1 VHAARGP
8 SGVGVFLFIEVH
20 ERHFRDRLKLRPLD
34 LAARSAVNALCQTG
48 QFLRELPRPARG
60 DASGGVKADMQF
72 NGFPA
77 LGAIERLRLFDYS
90 IA

>member
-1 VHAARGP
+1 
-8 SGVGVFLFIEVH
+8 
-20 ERHFRDRLKLRPLD
+20 LRK
-34 LAARSAVNALCQTG
+34 
-48 QFLRELPRPARG
+48 LPRPARG